1 MTASLI
7 APALAPSP
15 RSGVNQKQGAN
26 MTQKTLTKEDLSQF
40 TGTEQWYRHGI
51 ARNVLYTDGVKHVAE
66 SGGAYWLLDEI
77 ALAQT
82 IRPVA
87 AEAFQ
92 VWKLKVSVDCKATLV
107 CEDGNDTVVFSKRIW
122 FTDFP
127 LDEIAFYFTDNV
139 LMLPSEY

>member
-1 MTASLI
+1 MSQKSL
-7 APALAPSP
+7 
-15 RSGVNQKQGAN
+15 K
-26 MTQKTLTKEDLSQF
+26 KEDLSQF

-51 ARNVLYTDGVKHVAE
+51 ARKMLYTDGAKHVAE

-77 ALAQT
+77 AFAQS

-92 VWKLKVSVDCKATLV
+92 FWKLKVSPSHSATLA
-107 CEDGNDTVVFSKRIW
+107 CEDGNSEIVFTKKIE

-127 LDEIAFYFTDNV
+127 IDEIAFYFTDNV

>member
-1 MTASLI
+1 
-7 APALAPSP
+7 
-15 RSGVNQKQGAN
+15 

-51 ARNVLYTDGVKHVAE
+51 ARNVLYTDGAKYVAE
-66 SGGAYWLLDEI
+66 SGGAFWLLDEI
-77 ALAQT
+77 AFAQS
-82 IRPVA
+82 IQAVA

-92 VWKLKVSVDCKATLV
+92 VWKLQVNPGNSATLA
-107 CEDGNDTVVFSKRIW
+107 CEDGNSKIVFTKQIE

>member
-1 MTASLI
+1 MS
-7 APALAPSP
+7 
-15 RSGVNQKQGAN
+15 
-26 MTQKTLTKEDLSQF
+26 QKTLTKEDLSQF

-51 ARNVLYTDGVKHVAE
+51 ARNVLYTDGAKHVAE

-77 ALAQT
+77 AFAQS

-92 VWKLKVSVDCKATLV
+92 VWKLKVNPDHSATLT
-107 CEDGNDTVVFSKRIW
+107 CDDGDSNIRFMKNIE

-127 LDEIAFYFTDNV
+127 LEEIAFYFTDKV

>member
-1 MTASLI
+1 
-7 APALAPSP
+7 
-15 RSGVNQKQGAN
+15 

-51 ARNVLYTDGVKHVAE
+51 ARNVLYTDGAKHVAE

-77 ALAQT
+77 AFAQS

-92 VWKLKVSVDCKATLV
+92 LWKLKVSSDHRATLA
-107 CEDGNDTVVFSKRIW
+107 CEDGNSKIVFTKEIE

-127 LDEIAFYFTDNV
+127 LNEIAFYFTDNV